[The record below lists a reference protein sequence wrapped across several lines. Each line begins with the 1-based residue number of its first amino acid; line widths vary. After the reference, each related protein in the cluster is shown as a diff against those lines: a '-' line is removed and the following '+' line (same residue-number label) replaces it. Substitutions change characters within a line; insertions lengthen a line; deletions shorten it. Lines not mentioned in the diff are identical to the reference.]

1 MVVLEE
7 AIVKVSVGFWS
18 CLSLVEA
25 GRDVAFIN
33 KVLGADLCN
42 VHINHVGVVTIQL
55 EKFVFV
61 VQTLQIDVVLSINV
75 LVGQDDTG
83 LHNRVTRGSVIVGA
97 HVFTNFALI
106 NSEVKVLL
114 ADNFLVS
121 LTSELHFFLLVLPLN

>member
-1 MVVLEE
+1 MTNFLSFGEPSAGRFPKSMVVLEE

-55 EKFVFV
+55 KKFVFV
-61 VQTLQIDVVLSINV
+61 V
-75 LVGQDDTG
+75 
-83 LHNRVTRGSVIVGA
+83 
-97 HVFTNFALI
+97 
-106 NSEVKVLL
+106 
-114 ADNFLVS
+114 
-121 LTSELHFFLLVLPLN
+121 